1 MSGGRAS
8 VKPVLAPEKLAEH
21 HDVSQFKNGKHAS
34 LDEWLND
41 RARTSEGLSARTY
54 VICDAAEQARVV
66 GYYAIATSMARRQTV
81 PSAKLR
87 KGMPEEIPLLLIGRL
102 ALDAGYQGQGLGT
115 NLLADALRRC
125 LAAAEIAGARGV
137 IAHAID
143 DEAKRFYE
151 RHGFLESPIGERTML
166 MAIET
171 VAALFRG

>member
-1 MSGGRAS
+1 MSGGKIPP
-8 VKPVLAPEKLAEH
+8 KPVLAPEKLARH

-34 LDEWLND
+34 LDEWLKN

-54 VICDAAEQARVV
+54 VICDAAEPARVV
-66 GYYAIATSMARRQTV
+66 GYYAIATAMVRRQGL

-87 KGMPEEIPLLLIGRL
+87 KGMPEEVPLLLIGRL

-115 NLLADALRRC
+115 DLLADALRRC

-151 RHGFLESPIGERTML
+151 RHGFMQSSVGERTML
-166 MAIET
+166 MPIEAVT
-171 VAALFRG
+171 ELFGD